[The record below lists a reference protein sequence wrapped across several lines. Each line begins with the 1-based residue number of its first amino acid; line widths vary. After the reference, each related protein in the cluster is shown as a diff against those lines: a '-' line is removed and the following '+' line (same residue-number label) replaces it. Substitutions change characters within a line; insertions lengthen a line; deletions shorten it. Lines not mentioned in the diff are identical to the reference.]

1 MKVNLDDRVAVVT
14 GAARGIGFAIAGAL
28 ADNGAR
34 VIVADID
41 KAGAQAASDRIP
53 KSHPLRMDVTN
64 QAEVEQGMQ
73 WVKSEFGRIDILVN
87 NAGINTAKSRV
98 TIEQF
103 SVEEWDLIMSVD
115 LRGLFLASRAATAI
129 MSEQG
134 EGRVV
139 NISSVLG
146 VVPARL
152 QCAFTAAKAGVV
164 NLTRAMAI
172 ELAQRGIL
180 VNCVAP
186 GSTLTGV
193 TKSLFYGK
201 DALMGN
207 RADWVKTQIP
217 LGRPG
222 SVEEIAVA
230 VLFFCAPEN
239 SYVTGQILC
248 VDGGWSAGG
257 FLREF

>member
-1 MKVNLDDRVAVVT
+1 MIT
-14 GAARGIGFAIAGAL
+14 GAARGIGCAIAESMAN
-28 ADNGAR
+28 NGAR

-41 KAGAQAASDRIP
+41 KAGAQATSDRIP
-53 KSHPLRMDVTN
+53 NSRPLRMDVTD
-64 QAEVEQGMQ
+64 QAEVEQGIQ

-87 NAGINTAKSRV
+87 NAGLNTAKSRV
-98 TIEQF
+98 TVDQF
-103 SVEEWDLIMSVD
+103 SIEEWDLIMNVD
-115 LRGLFLASRAATAI
+115 LRGLFLVSRTVSAI

-134 EGRVV
+134 EGRIV

-186 GSTLTGV
+186 GSTLTAG

-207 RADWVKTQIP
+207 RADWVKTQVP
-217 LGRPG
+217 MGRPG

-239 SYVTGQILC
+239 SYTTGQTLC